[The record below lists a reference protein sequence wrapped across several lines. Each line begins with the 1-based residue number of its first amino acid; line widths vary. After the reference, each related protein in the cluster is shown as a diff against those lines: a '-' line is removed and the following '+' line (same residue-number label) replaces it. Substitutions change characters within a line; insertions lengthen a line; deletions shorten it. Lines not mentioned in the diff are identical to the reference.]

1 MRRSILVFALLLVC
15 AGCTKT
21 VILQGYKRADTLLY
35 VRTNNYFD
43 LDGAQS
49 SFVKGKLKEHLSWHR
64 SEELPRVADL
74 LVEIARRGKEKFG
87 HEDALWMETQIL
99 GMRDRTLTRIEPDC
113 SEFLTTLNEEQM
125 VNFRAQFAK
134 ETSEIEEEFH
144 ANQDKKAALR
154 AKRLVDF
161 IEFWTGSL
169 DSTQKSKAQ
178 EIARDL
184 PDLTAMRLAYR
195 SHGMAQ
201 VERLV
206 REKAGKEKTRE
217 FLRSFWLLPGARPD
231 PVAKQYSNESWKSFR
246 TGTEKMDGIL
256 TKEQRKKA
264 ADKMIELAQD
274 LRKISLESN

>member
-1 MRRSILVFALLLVC
+1 
-15 AGCTKT
+15 
-21 VILQGYKRADTLLY
+21 
-35 VRTNNYFD
+35 
-43 LDGAQS
+43 
-49 SFVKGKLKEHLSWHR
+49 
-64 SEELPRVADL
+64 
-74 LVEIARRGKEKFG
+74 
-87 HEDALWMETQIL
+87 
-99 GMRDRTLTRIEPDC
+99 
-113 SEFLTTLNEEQM
+113 M

-154 AKRLVDF
+154 AKRLTDF
-161 IEFWTGSL
+161 MEFWTGSL
-169 DSTQKSKAQ
+169 DSAQKAKAQ

-195 SHGMAQ
+195 AHGMAQ

-206 REKAGKEKTRE
+206 REKAGKEKTRD

-246 TGTEKMDGIL
+246 TGTERMDGIL

-264 ADKMIELAQD
+264 ADKMIELPGSSQD
-274 LRKISLESN
+274 LTGIKLKRYSLLILPLFMFCRTYVDIQPPAKGSVENPVLCDQPEGQRRYLRLMDRTEAP